1 MQKPNSKMKEIT
13 SGIIGIKNFQN
24 NHFGNMLLSN
34 LLEEINSSGGNEDN
48 IAMTAPFFESSS
60 VLESNIDSLNR
71 IVTIN
76 INQLNEKNYLII
88 RIQPL
93 NEIELCVKKNWVK
106 KELFLL
112 KEYHYYKNKIK
123 KNNSFEKITL
133 LNKKIS
139 SSEIR
144 FLYSFETTNNFDLYF
159 LSFVSSML
167 RDLHIQRKAKIANE
181 SDFKFL
187 YSIIGKNYDNLT
199 YNQLKDLIQLMDIRL
214 GSLTKESKELIEL
227 NHSF

>member
-93 NEIELCVKKNWVK
+93 NEIELYVKKNWVK